1 MNDFKTD
8 NENKGKV
15 TPLRASFNKHPG
27 KLNCNYKDS
36 KVSKVSSPV
45 VMTGFMT
52 QYMIDEKDSDSI
64 SNDRN
69 ILSYNHFGT
78 LRPEKTILCQTVS
91 ELDKLRPIC
100 EMFDIAIT
108 DQVTV
113 SILMVDVLKQ
123 LRTFLHKSIDEDASN
138 LLNVNEKWLVLLKSD
153 NIQNALKNDS
163 DWKRLVTVSNNEVD
177 SMSSENDFQSYKD
190 LFKNDD
196 QSNRDKLYTI
206 LRIMLQQ
213 HDIDSSSV
221 SNESDSAVNNH
232 SAYEYFD
239 NYCPWLKL
247 WSMFRIFNLQ
257 LNTWEE
263 SFQSY
268 FDELCLVAYLEFSET
283 DIPSMI
289 ANLSPKITSKTS
301 KDIKVTIHWSSESI
315 SSLIN
320 TQEMLCKTVHS
331 RLLDGICR

>member
-1 MNDFKTD
+1 MNDFRSD
-8 NENKGKV
+8 NEKNGKV

-36 KVSKVSSPV
+36 KVSPPV
-45 VMTGFMT
+45 AMTGFMT
-52 QYMIDEKDSDSI
+52 QYMSGKKNKDTI
-64 SNDRN
+64 SNTSK

-78 LRPEKTILCQTVS
+78 LRPEKNIPCQMVS
-91 ELDKLRPIC
+91 NVEELRPIC
-100 EMFDIAIT
+100 EMFGIDIT
-108 DQVTV
+108 EQVTV
-113 SILMVDVLKQ
+113 SFLMVEVLKQ
-123 LRTFLHKSIDEDASN
+123 LHTFLHKSIDEATSN
-138 LLNVNEKWLVLLKSD
+138 LLNVNEKWVGLLKSES
-153 NIQNALKNDS
+153 IQNALRNDS
-163 DWKRLVTVSNNEVD
+163 DWKRLVTVLNNEGD
-177 SMSSENDFQSYKD
+177 SMSSDNDFQSYKD

-213 HDIDSSSV
+213 HDIDNSNV
-221 SNESDSAVNNH
+221 SNESDLAVNNH
-232 SAYEYFD
+232 SAYEYCD

-257 LNTWEE
+257 LNTCED

-268 FDELCLVAYLEFSET
+268 FDELCLVACLEFSET

-289 ANLSPKITSKTS
+289 AKLSPKTTSKTS
-301 KDIKVTIHWSSESI
+301 KDITVTIHWSSESI
-315 SSLIN
+315 STLIQ
-320 TQEMLCKTVHS
+320 TQETLCKKAHS